1 MKFTN
6 KKNYR
11 KQQIQQIQEYE
22 EILRQFPEKPKY
34 KYPSYN
40 LKCKPTLNLQFIQ
53 NREHLEE
60 ALFEWKRKRAMNN
73 RSVKLCREKKK
84 DHIDEHLIAT
94 NSNNVQNIYFKFN
107 EIDENVLD
115 LFIDLAKKNE
125 INLYIENYKMY
136 Y

>member
-11 KQQIQQIQEYE
+11 QQQIQQIQEYE

-115 LFIDLAKKNE
+115 LFIDLAKKKRN
-125 INLYIENYKMY
+125 
-136 Y
+136 

>member
-11 KQQIQQIQEYE
+11 QQQIQQIQEYE

-73 RSVKLCREKKK
+73 RSVKLSRERKR
-84 DHIDEHLIAT
+84 HIE
-94 NSNNVQNIYFKFN
+94 NNYNNIQNIHFKFN
-107 EIDENVLD
+107 EIDKNVFD
-115 LFIDLAKKNE
+115 LFIHLAKKNE

>member
-1 MKFTN
+1 MKFSN

-11 KQQIQQIQEYE
+11 QQQIQEYE
-22 EILRQFPEKPKY
+22 EILKQFPEKPKY

-40 LKCKPTLNLQFIQ
+40 LKCKPTLNLKFIQ

-73 RSVKLCREKKK
+73 RSVKLSRERKK
-84 DHIDEHLIAT
+84 DYIDEHHIAT
-94 NSNNVQNIYFKFN
+94 NLNNNIYFKYN

-115 LFIDLAKKNE
+115 LFIHLAKKNE
-125 INLYIENYKMY
+125 INFYIENYKMY